1 MSRSRRV
8 KGVEKVARRRGKGR
22 YISAVLMVLAV
33 FMGTPTFAAGSVGPG
48 SQVGGRAPQSLGMV
62 VRNPFQPPSVVTKKL
77 LQARQVKTH
86 VPQTPLEKYDLES
99 FVLTGIVADL
109 AMVVSPD
116 GSTYII
122 KKGTRIGKQGEVV
135 VGVYED
141 RVAVKRGDKI
151 IYLTF
156 PKD

>member
-1 MSRSRRV
+1 MSQLKKV
-8 KGVEKVARRRGKGR
+8 KGVEKVAGRRGRGR
-22 YISAVLMVLAV
+22 YITAILMVLAV
-33 FMGTPTFAAGSVGPG
+33 FMGTPTFAAGSVGPR

-62 VRNPFQPPSVVTKKL
+62 VRNPFQPPPVVTKKL
-77 LQARQVKTH
+77 LQARQAKTH

-99 FVLTGIVADL
+99 FVLTGIVSDL
-109 AMVVSPD
+109 AMVVAPD

>member
-1 MSRSRRV
+1 MSRLKRV
-8 KGVEKVARRRGKGR
+8 KRVEKVARRRGKGR
-22 YISAVLMVLAV
+22 YITAVLMVLAV
-33 FMGTPTFAAGSVGPG
+33 FVGTPIFAVGSGF
-48 SQVGGRAPQSLGMV
+48 QVGDRAPQSMGMV
-62 VRNPFQPPSVVTKKL
+62 VRNPFQPPPVVTKKL
-77 LQARQVKTH
+77 LQARQAKTH